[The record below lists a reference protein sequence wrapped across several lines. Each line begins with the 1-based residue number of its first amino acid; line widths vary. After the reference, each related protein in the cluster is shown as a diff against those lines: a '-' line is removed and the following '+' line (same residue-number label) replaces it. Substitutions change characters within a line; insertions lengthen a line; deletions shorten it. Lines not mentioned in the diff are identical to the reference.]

1 MSDHVTGDSLAQN
14 MSIKL
19 IFFIIKGGTGDGKE
33 HPKEVK
39 TDKVLPA
46 YGNPPNPRPI
56 GYTGTCYIYY
66 KNGKPIF

>member
-1 MSDHVTGDSLAQN
+1 LAQN
-14 MSIKL
+14 ISIKHF
-19 IFFIIKGGTGDGKE
+19 FFIIKGGTGDGKE

-46 YGNPPNPRPI
+46 YCNPPNPCPI

-66 KNGKPIF
+66 ENGKRIP

>member
-19 IFFIIKGGTGDGKE
+19 IFFIIKGGTGDGKQ
-33 HPKEVK
+33 HSKEVK

-46 YGNPPNPRPI
+46 YGNPPNSCPI